1 MTIDV
6 NKVLPKYVSKLEK
19 KMMGGVTTES
29 ATKAIKDAIQETE
42 QTVRVSANEAVNK
55 LETAHF
61 KKMSEMKQSFLNEVN
76 EKDSAILNLKNKV
89 VQTETERTTLQKGF
103 DAVLSRLKNLATFKK
118 VKTNADGS
126 EVFAKANKNGAK
138 MTMTVM
144 PDGDKG
150 KLKQLEV
157 ELLDGSVRRTS
168 YNLETGKRSRTLS
181 SLVFPDKPAEVV
193 EHAYNDYGAHTGTKN
208 FGIKKVKP
216 AKPVPIGNPQIISN
230 DPYFVKVKREMSDGS
245 CLISTV
251 DKESNEVISW
261 MKKEGSW
268 ITEWYEKTS
277 DGVIYTGKRSV
288 NFNLPETRNISYPS
302 GVKCIYPYSVTQDEL
317 TGVKTITNRIT
328 FPKNFTEVKRMDSLT
343 VEGSN
348 VPTKTIVKM
357 KNGDVYTLTKYEK
370 QKTNSELTPRNG
382 LELLVPSKVVKTS
395 KSGDI
400 TEMPKEDIRAWLET
414 IHPDFNFK
422 LRGTLSLNSSI

>member
-6 NKVLPKYVSKLEK
+6 NKVLPKYVGKLEK

-42 QTVRVSANEAVNK
+42 QTVRVTANEAVNK
-55 LETAHF
+55 LEIAHSN
-61 KKMSEMKQSFLNEVN
+61 KMSEMKQSFLNEVN

-103 DAVLSRLKNLATFKK
+103 DAVLGRLKNLATFKK

-138 MTMTVM
+138 MTMTVL

-157 ELLDGSVRRTS
+157 ELLDGSIRRTS
-168 YNLETGKRSRTLS
+168 YNLETGKRARTLS

-193 EHAYNDYGAHTGTKN
+193 EHAYNDYGVYTGTKN

-216 AKPVPIGNPQIISN
+216 AKPVPVGKPRVIS
-230 DPYFVKVKREMSDGS
+230 DHISYIEVSRDMSDGS
-245 CLISTV
+245 KIISV
-251 DKESNEVISW
+251 VNKESNEVMSW
-261 MKKEGSW
+261 REMKNDW
-268 ITEWYEKTS
+268 CTEWYEKTS
-277 DGVIYTGKRSV
+277 DGTIFKGKRPLHGGRDVQTIIYPNGIKSV
-288 NFNLPETRNISYPS
+288 
-302 GVKCIYPYSVTQDEL
+302 YPYSVTEDEL
-317 TGVKTITNRIT
+317 TGIKTITNRIT
-328 FPKNFTEVKRMDSLT
+328 FPKNFTEVKRIDSFT
-343 VEGSN
+343 VEGAN
-348 VPTKTIVKM
+348 VPAKTIVKM

-382 LELLVPSKVVKTS
+382 LELMVPSKVVKTS
-395 KSGDI
+395 KSGEV
-400 TEMPKEDIRAWLET
+400 TEMPKEDIRPWLET

-422 LRGTLSLNSSI
+422 LRGILKD